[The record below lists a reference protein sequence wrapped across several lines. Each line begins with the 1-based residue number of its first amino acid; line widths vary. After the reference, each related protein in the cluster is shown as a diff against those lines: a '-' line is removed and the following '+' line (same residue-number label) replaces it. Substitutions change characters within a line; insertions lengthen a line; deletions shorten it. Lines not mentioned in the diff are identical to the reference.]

1 TMAIFISW
9 FVYFFLLFRFS
20 FAVFED
26 QVGKFDWRQ
35 QYIGKV
41 RFAYFDTQSQASKKL
56 LLATEQNVVASLN
69 SRTGD
74 LCKSTINLF

>member
-1 TMAIFISW
+1 M
-9 FVYFFLLFRFS
+9 LLIHR
-20 FAVFED
+20 
-26 QVGKFDWRQ
+26 RQ